1 MRLFVGMLPPRQAR
15 EELTRAIAPHRSAWQ
30 GLRWLDPAGWH
41 MTLAFL
47 GEVPEEVLP
56 ELETRL
62 ARAASRHAPMTL
74 SLAGAGAFPSVRRA
88 RVLWTGVRG
97 PHPRLTRLAGSLGA
111 GAVRAG
117 AVRAGAVR
125 TDRRRLRPHL
135 SLARSR
141 ADVDVRPL
149 VEGFEAFAGTPWE
162 ARTVHLVRSRLG
174 AVVHYETIAEYV
186 LTASAPGG
194 RS

>member
-1 MRLFVGMLPPRQAR
+1 MRLFVGVLPPRRAC
-15 EELTRAIAPHRSAWQ
+15 EELTRAIAPHRSAWP

-88 RVLWTGVRG
+88 RVFWTGVHG
-97 PHPRLTRLAGSLGA
+97 PHLRLARLAGSLGA

-117 AVRAGAVR
+117 AAR

-149 VEGFEAFAGTPWE
+149 VEGLQAFAGTPWE
-162 ARTVHLVRSRLG
+162 AHTVHLVRSRLG
-174 AVVHYETIAEYV
+174 AVVRYETIAEYG

-194 RS
+194 RG